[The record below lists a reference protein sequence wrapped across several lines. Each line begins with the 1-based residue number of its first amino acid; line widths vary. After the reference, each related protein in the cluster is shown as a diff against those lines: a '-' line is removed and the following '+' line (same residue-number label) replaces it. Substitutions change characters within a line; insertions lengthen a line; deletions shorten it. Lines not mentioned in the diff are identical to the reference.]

1 LEHQQNIVSGIQIEK
16 VFLMIKLKGLLSE
29 AKNDLIANRV
39 WDYIISNEVWITEE
53 SLKEISDKVASVSKK
68 NKKGVFD
75 AVLRIG
81 KEKNWF
87 TEYVTDKV
95 FGD

>member
-1 LEHQQNIVSGIQIEK
+1 
-16 VFLMIKLKGLLSE
+16 MIKLKDLLFE
-29 AKNDLIANRV
+29 AKNDLIASRV
-39 WDYIISNEVWITEE
+39 WDYIISNEVWVTEE
-53 SLKEISDKVASVSKK
+53 SLKELSDKVASFSKK
-68 NKKGVFD
+68 NKQNVFD

>member
-1 LEHQQNIVSGIQIEK
+1 
-16 VFLMIKLKGLLSE
+16 MIKLKDLLSE
-29 AKNDLIANRV
+29 AKNDLIASRV
-39 WDYIISNEVWITEE
+39 WDYIISNEVWVTEE
-53 SLKEISDKVASVSKK
+53 SLKEISDKVASFSNK
-68 NKKGVFD
+68 NKQNVFD

>member
-1 LEHQQNIVSGIQIEK
+1 L
-16 VFLMIKLKGLLSE
+16 IKLKDLLSE
-29 AKNDLIANRV
+29 AKNDLIASRV
-39 WDYIISNEVWITEE
+39 WDYIISNEVWVTEE
-53 SLKEISDKVASVSKK
+53 SLKEISDKVASFSKK
-68 NKKGVFD
+68 NKQNVFD

-87 TEYVTDKV
+87 TEFVTDEV

>member
-1 LEHQQNIVSGIQIEK
+1 MKWKILRGNLV
-16 VFLMIKLKGLLSE
+16 IKLKDLIFE
-29 AKNDLIANRV
+29 AKNDLLASRV
-39 WDYIISNEVWITEE
+39 WDYIISNEVWVTEE
-53 SLKEISDKVASVSKK
+53 SLKEISDKVASFSKK
-68 NKKGVFD
+68 NKQNVFD

>member
-1 LEHQQNIVSGIQIEK
+1 
-16 VFLMIKLKGLLSE
+16 MIKLKSLLSE
-29 AKNDLIANRV
+29 AKNDLIASRV
-39 WDYIISNEVWITEE
+39 WDYIISNEVWVTEE

-68 NKKGVFD
+68 NKEDVFE

>member
-1 LEHQQNIVSGIQIEK
+1 
-16 VFLMIKLKGLLSE
+16 MIKLKDLLSE
-29 AKNDLIANRV
+29 AKNDLIASRV

-53 SLKEISDKVASVSKK
+53 SLKEISDKVASATKK
-68 NKKGVFD
+68 NKQSVFD
-75 AVLRIG
+75 AVLKIG

-87 TEYVTDKV
+87 TEFVTDKV

>member
-1 LEHQQNIVSGIQIEK
+1 
-16 VFLMIKLKGLLSE
+16 MIKLKDLLSE
-29 AKNDLIANRV
+29 AKNDLIASRV
-39 WDYIISNEVWITEE
+39 WDYIISNEVWVTEE

-68 NKKGVFD
+68 NKEDVFE

-87 TEYVTDKV
+87 TEFVTDEV

>member
-1 LEHQQNIVSGIQIEK
+1 
-16 VFLMIKLKGLLSE
+16 MIKLKDLLSE
-29 AKNDLIANRV
+29 AKNDLIASRV
-39 WDYIISNEVWITEE
+39 WDYIISNEVWVTEE
-53 SLKEISDKVASVSKK
+53 SLKELSDKVASFSKK
-68 NKKGVFD
+68 NKQSVFD

>member
-1 LEHQQNIVSGIQIEK
+1 
-16 VFLMIKLKGLLSE
+16 MIKLKDLLSE
-29 AKNDLIANRV
+29 AKNDLIASRV
-39 WDYIISNEVWITEE
+39 WDYIITNEVWVTEE
-53 SLKEISDKVASVSKK
+53 SLKEISDKVASISKK
-68 NKKGVFD
+68 NKQSVFD

>member
-1 LEHQQNIVSGIQIEK
+1 MKWKILRGNLV
-16 VFLMIKLKGLLSE
+16 IKLKDLIFE
-29 AKNDLIANRV
+29 AKNDLLASRV
-39 WDYIISNEVWITEE
+39 WDYIISNEVWVTEE
-53 SLKEISDKVASVSKK
+53 SLKEISDKVASFSKK
-68 NKKGVFD
+68 NKQNVFD

-87 TEYVTDKV
+87 TEFVTDEV

>member
-1 LEHQQNIVSGIQIEK
+1 
-16 VFLMIKLKGLLSE
+16 MIKLKDLLFE
-29 AKNDLIANRV
+29 VKNDLIASRV
-39 WDYIISNEVWITEE
+39 WDYIISNKVWVTEE
-53 SLKEISDKVASVSKK
+53 SLKEISDRVASSSKK
-68 NKKGVFD
+68 NKQSVFD

-87 TEYVTDKV
+87 TDYVTDKV

>member
-1 LEHQQNIVSGIQIEK
+1 
-16 VFLMIKLKGLLSE
+16 MIKLKSLIFE
-29 AKNDLIANRV
+29 AKNDLIASRV
-39 WDYIISNEVWITEE
+39 WDYIISNEVWVTEE

-68 NKKGVFD
+68 NKEDVFE

>member
-1 LEHQQNIVSGIQIEK
+1 
-16 VFLMIKLKGLLSE
+16 MIKLKSLLSE
-29 AKNDLIANRV
+29 AKNDLIASRV
-39 WDYIISNEVWITEE
+39 WDYIISNEVWISEE
-53 SLKEISDKVASVSKK
+53 SLKEISDKVASATKK
-68 NKKGVFD
+68 NKQSVFD